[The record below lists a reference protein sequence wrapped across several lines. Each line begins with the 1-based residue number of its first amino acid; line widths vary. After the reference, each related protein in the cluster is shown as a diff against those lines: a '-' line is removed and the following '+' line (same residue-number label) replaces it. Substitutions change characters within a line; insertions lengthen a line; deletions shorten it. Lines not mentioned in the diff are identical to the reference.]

1 MYWKF
6 CAIEALGNV
15 FVDGTSTLL
24 GNVVFDCAKTGDMQ
38 PTQAAAA
45 AKTSRFIE

>member
-15 FVDGTSTLL
+15 VAEGSSTVL
-24 GNVVFDCAKTGDMQ
+24 GSVVFDCAKTGDMQ
-38 PTQAAAA
+38 PIEAAT
-45 AKTSRFIE
+45 AKTNRFIE